1 MSQKL
6 LLEELR
12 EAFEKGGDLQNI
24 ECDWSELDG
33 RDWSRLLRN
42 QPQFADKCDKCDK
55 WDEFGGVE
63 WRSLLCKQPQF
74 ADKCDW
80 GKLDGDCW
88 SRLLCEQPQFAE
100 KCDWK
105 KLDGSDWSYL
115 LQKQPQFADKCDWKK
130 FDGRD
135 WSWLLS
141 RQPQFADKCDW
152 EKLGGGEWRSLLCR
166 QPQFADKCDWKKLNS
181 HLQKSLITQHPELG
195 GYVTFSDLDNIP
207 LNYVSYKGTVIY
219 IGKENFYSDGTIL
232 FYSAD
237 AVIKMEEIP
246 EFIAVLCDPQDDLRK
261 CRNKK
266 FVLHLKDK
274 KRDGLQIIFQSP
286 RRQMYISRES
296 IPVLIKELEHIA
308 EIYKI
313 QL

>member
-1 MSQKL
+1 MSRKL
-6 LLEELR
+6 SLKELR
-12 EAFEKGGDLQNI
+12 EALEKGCDLQNI
-24 ECDWSELDG
+24 GCDLSKLDG
-33 RDWSRLLRN
+33 GCWCWLL
-42 QPQFADKCDKCDK
+42 
-55 WDEFGGVE
+55 
-63 WRSLLCKQPQF
+63 SKQPQL

-80 GKLDGDCW
+80 EKLGGGDWCC
-88 SRLLCEQPQFAE
+88 LLC
-100 KCDWK
+100 
-105 KLDGSDWSYL
+105 
-115 LQKQPQFADKCDWKK
+115 
-130 FDGRD
+130 
-135 WSWLLS
+135 

-152 EKLGGGEWRSLLCR
+152 EKLGGGAWSSLLYIRPQFADKCDWEKLDGR
-166 QPQFADKCDWKKLNS
+166 EWSCLLKEQPQFADKCDWGKLNGWDWSGLLCKQPQFADKCDWKKLNS

-195 GYVTFSDLDNIP
+195 GYATFSDLDNIP
-207 LNYVSYKGTVIY
+207 LNYVSDKGTVIY
-219 IGKENFYSDGTIL
+219 IGKENFYSNGTIL

>member
-1 MSQKL
+1 MSRKL
-6 LLEELR
+6 SLEELID
-12 EAFEKGGDLQNI
+12 ALKKGNDFQNI

-33 RDWSRLLRN
+33 RDWSWFL
-42 QPQFADKCDKCDK
+42 
-55 WDEFGGVE
+55 
-63 WRSLLCKQPQF
+63 STHPQF

-80 GKLDGDCW
+80 SKLG
-88 SRLLCEQPQFAE
+88 
-100 KCDWK
+100 
-105 KLDGSDWSYL
+105 
-115 LQKQPQFADKCDWKK
+115 
-130 FDGRD
+130 GRD

-141 RQPQFADKCDW
+141 KQPQFADKCDW
-152 EKLGGGEWRSLLCR
+152 EKLGGDDWCWVLYEQPQFADKCDWKKLDGEDWSRLLSKQPQFADKCDWEKLDGGDWGHLLRKQLLFADKCDWGKLNGWDWSLLLSH

-195 GYVTFSDLDNIP
+195 GYATFSDLDNIP
-207 LNYVSYKGTVIY
+207 LNYVSDKGTVIY
-219 IGKENFYSDGTIL
+219 IGKENFYSNGTIL

-237 AVIKMEEIP
+237 AVIEMEEIP

-286 RRQMYISRES
+286 RRRMYISRES